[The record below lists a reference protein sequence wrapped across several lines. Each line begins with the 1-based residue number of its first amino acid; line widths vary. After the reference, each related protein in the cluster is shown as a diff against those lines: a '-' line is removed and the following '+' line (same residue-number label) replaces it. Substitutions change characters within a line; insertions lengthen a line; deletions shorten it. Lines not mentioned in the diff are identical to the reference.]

1 MTIIQAKLGKNS
13 FMKFLKNLF
22 LYFSAFIPLF
32 VLLLVKLLIDIANQ
46 NLTFN
51 FLNTFNVCLLSIM
64 IVCGIVG
71 ILWDTKF
78 SKEKVIEIRIQ
89 DTTEITDKYF
99 LQYFSLFVMFA
110 IPLDITYFNEFF
122 VYIIILI
129 FIGIVYINC
138 GLYYINP
145 LLNILGYRF
154 FDTTFVNEN
163 GSISSAKIFSKDELI
178 KNLSYTVKIKNKNFA
193 FISKKKPKK

>member
-1 MTIIQAKLGKNS
+1 
-13 FMKFLKNLF
+13 MKFLRNLF

-51 FLNTFNVCLLSIM
+51 FLNTFNICLLSALIL
-64 IVCGIVG
+64 CGIFG

-78 SKEKVIEIRIQ
+78 SKEKVVEITIENAT
-89 DTTEITDKYF
+89 DITDKYF

-122 VYIIILI
+122 IYLIILI
-129 FIGIVYINC
+129 FIGIVYIKC
-138 GLYYINP
+138 SLFYINP
-145 LLNILGYRF
+145 LLNILGFRF
-154 FDTTFVNEN
+154 FDATFKKDN
-163 GSISSAKIFSKDELI
+163 GEIVSAKIFSKKELV
-178 KNLSYTVKIKNKNFA
+178 KNQTYTVKIKNKNFA
-193 FISKKKPKK
+193 FISKKAQKN